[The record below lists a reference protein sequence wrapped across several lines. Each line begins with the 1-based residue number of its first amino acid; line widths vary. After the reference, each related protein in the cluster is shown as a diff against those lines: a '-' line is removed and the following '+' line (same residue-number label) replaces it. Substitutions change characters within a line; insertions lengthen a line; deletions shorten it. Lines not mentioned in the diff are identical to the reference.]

1 MTNPAER
8 IQIFTH
14 REILPAIN
22 DIDSRPSMFP
32 WSGSPPT
39 CFSLFPP
46 ILISYSPASQCNP
59 VCDIG
64 GWCSLLEIIH
74 GSTGGR
80 RMPYHDLG
88 RPAMQQYPQ
97 CDQHSKLSSPTRI
110 LTTTPDRPPANSP
123 PMTNEYSP
131 LRGLIVCNGVGST
144 SPSIHQRVSHQKL
157 LRAADH
163 LLFSQT
169 RKKFFSFWFQFD
181 AMMGTFYK

>member
-8 IQIFTH
+8 IQMCTH
-14 REILPAIN
+14 KEILPAIN

-88 RPAMQQYPQ
+88 RPAMQQYPH
-97 CDQHSKLSSPTRI
+97 CDQHSKHQ
-110 LTTTPDRPPANSP
+110 LTNQDSHPDPRSTPANSP

-144 SPSIHQRVSHQKL
+144 SPSIHQRVFHQKSC
-157 LRAADH
+157 R
-163 LLFSQT
+163 
-169 RKKFFSFWFQFD
+169 
-181 AMMGTFYK
+181 

>member
-1 MTNPAER
+1 MTLTAAP
-8 IQIFTH
+8 
-14 REILPAIN
+14 PC
-22 DIDSRPSMFP
+22 S
-32 WSGSPPT
+32 SGQVHQPT
-39 CFSLFPP
+39 CFSIFPLFPP

-88 RPAMQQYPQ
+88 RPAICNNIHNATNIQNI
-97 CDQHSKLSSPTRI
+97 SSPTRI
-110 LTTTPDRPPANSP
+110 HTTTPDRPPADSP

-144 SPSIHQRVSHQKL
+144 SPSIHQRVSHQKPC
-157 LRAADH
+157 R
-163 LLFSQT
+163 
-169 RKKFFSFWFQFD
+169 
-181 AMMGTFYK
+181 